1 MSIFSTAQT
10 FPDVLRSYFT
20 GRQPQL
26 PIQRP
31 SLSELAHLPKTSL
44 PPRIQESAV
53 ALKYIQLLGAMDWDH
68 FPAHPDQRIWFDFP
82 TLQFWSFTA
91 ACLVK
96 LDQHQGYMSNLRQ
109 YLLENPALMW
119 VFGFPLAASRQ
130 SPWGFDPN
138 ASLPTE
144 RHFCR
149 LLRDLPNSALQ
160 FLLDETVRLIQIEL
174 KDVVDDF
181 GNCIS
186 LDTKHILAWV
196 KENNPKA
203 YVEEGRFDKTQQP
216 LGDSDCKLG
225 CKRKKNQGKGRAST
239 DGVVETP
246 LSNPIP
252 AQNAKVGEYYWGYGS
267 GVVATKVDHW
277 GEFVISELTQ
287 TFDHSDV
294 SYFFPLMAE
303 TERRL
308 GFRPKFGAF
317 DAAFDAFYTY
327 EYFHQAGGFA
337 AVPLVEKGKY
347 VKRVFNA
354 EGLPLCA
361 AEKPMPLKAT
371 YLDRT
376 TAIIEYER
384 GQYVCPLLFPQPN
397 GETCP
402 IADPHWAKGGC
413 MTTLATSIGARLRHT
428 LNRDDPEYKNIY
440 RQRTATER
448 INSQAKEFGIERP
461 KLRNQ
466 DSIRN
471 ITTLI
476 YVLINLH
483 ALQRIRQQ
491 KAERLLKLES
501 V

>member
-1 MSIFSTAQT
+1 MSIFSATQIIPNA
-10 FPDVLRSYFT
+10 LRFYLT
-20 GRQPQL
+20 GRRTSL
-26 PIQRP
+26 PLQRP
-31 SLSELAHLPKTSL
+31 VLSELARLPRTSL
-44 PPRIQESAV
+44 PPLIEESAT
-53 ALKYIQLLGAMDWDH
+53 ALKYLQLFGPIDWGR
-68 FPAHPDQRIWFDFP
+68 FPAHPDQRICFDFP
-82 TLQFWSFTA
+82 SLPFWSFAA
-91 ACLVK
+91 ACLIK
-96 LDQHQGYMSNLRQ
+96 LDQHQNYMSNLRQ
-109 YLLENPALMW
+109 YLVENPALMW
-119 VFGFPLAASRQ
+119 ILGFPLTASKQ
-130 SPWGFDPN
+130 SPWGFDPH

-149 LLRDLPNSALQ
+149 LLRDLPNAALQ
-160 FLLDETVRLIQIEL
+160 FLLDETVRLIRDEL
-174 KDVVDDF
+174 KAVTDGF
-181 GNCIS
+181 GNCIA
-186 LDTKHILAWV
+186 LDTKHIIAWV

-216 LGDSDCKLG
+216 AGDPDCKLG
-225 CKRKKNQGKGRAST
+225 CKRKHNQGKGRANAE
-239 DGVVETP
+239 GVIATP
-246 LSNPIP
+246 LSNAVP
-252 AQNAKVGEYYWGYGS
+252 AHDVKVGEYYWGYGS
-267 GVVATKVDHW
+267 GVVATKVDLW
-277 GEFVISELTQ
+277 GEFVLSELTQ

-294 SYFFPLMAE
+294 SYLFPLMAE

-327 EYFHQAGGFA
+327 EYFHTAGGFA
-337 AVPLVEKGKY
+337 AVPLVEKGKC
-347 VKRVFNA
+347 VNRTFSP
-354 EGLPLCA
+354 EGLPLCLA
-361 AEKPMPLKAT
+361 DKPMPLKAT

-376 TAIIEYER
+376 TAIIEYQR
-384 GQYVCPLLFPQPN
+384 GQYVCPLLFPQPT

-402 IADPHWAKGGC
+402 IDDPHWPKGGC

-428 LNRDDPEYKNIY
+428 LDRTDPIYKDVY

-471 ITTLI
+471 TNTLI

-491 KAERLLKLES
+491 KAERLLKQKSE
-501 V
+501 

>member
-1 MSIFSTAQT
+1 MTTFASTQT
-10 FPDVLRSYFT
+10 IPNILRSYFS
-20 GRQPQL
+20 GPRPPL
-26 PIQRP
+26 PLQHP
-31 SLSELAHLPKTSL
+31 VLSELAHLPQSSL
-44 PPRIQESAV
+44 PPRIQESV
-53 ALKYIQLLGAMDWDH
+53 TALKYLQLLGPIDWSC

-82 TLQFWSFTA
+82 ALQLWSFAA

-96 LDQHQGYMSNLRQ
+96 LDQHQGYMPNLRQ
-109 YLLENPALMW
+109 YLVENPALMW
-119 VFGFPLAASRQ
+119 VLGFPLAASNQ

-138 ASLPTE
+138 ASLPTG

-149 LLRDLPNSALQ
+149 LLRDLPNPALQ
-160 FLLDETVRLIQIEL
+160 FLLDETVRLIQAEL
-174 KDVVDDF
+174 KDVTDNF

-186 LDTKHILAWV
+186 LDTKHIIAWV
-196 KENNPKA
+196 KENNPKT
-203 YVEEGRFDKTQQP
+203 YIEEGRFDKTRQP
-216 LGDSDCKLG
+216 PGDPDCKLG
-225 CKRKKNQGKGRAST
+225 CKRKKNQRKGKPSAAGVST
-239 DGVVETP
+239 TP
-246 LSNPIP
+246 LTNPVP
-252 AQNAKVGEYYWGYGS
+252 AHEVGVGEFYWGYGS
-267 GVVATKVDHW
+267 GVVATKVDQW

-308 GFRPKFGAF
+308 GFQPKFGAC
-317 DAAFDAFYTY
+317 DAAFDAFYIY
-327 EYFHQAGGFA
+327 DYFHKAGGFA
-337 AVPLVEKGKY
+337 AVPLVEKGKC
-347 VKRVFNA
+347 VKRIFNA

-361 AEKPMPLKAT
+361 ADKPMPLKAT
-371 YLDRT
+371 YWDRT

-384 GQYVCPLLFPQPN
+384 GQYVCPLFFPKTT

-402 IADPHWAKGGC
+402 TADPHWSKGGC
-413 MTTLATSIGARLRHT
+413 MTTLATSTGARLRHT
-428 LNRDDPEYKNIY
+428 LNREDPAYKDVY

-448 INSQAKEFGIERP
+448 INSQAKEFGIESP

-471 ITTLI
+471 TNTLI

-491 KAERLLKLES
+491 KAECLSRQKS